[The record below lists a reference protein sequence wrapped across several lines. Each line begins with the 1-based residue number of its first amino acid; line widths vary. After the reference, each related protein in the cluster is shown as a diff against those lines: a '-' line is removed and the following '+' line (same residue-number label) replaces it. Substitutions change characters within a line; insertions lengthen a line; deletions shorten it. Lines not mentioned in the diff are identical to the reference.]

1 MNTWKDVQLYIQ
13 NAASQFF
20 DPLEAEAISYVWLN
34 DAMWVDKCRILLR
47 EKVILEPYQIEL
59 INNATEKLKKGF
71 PIQYIIGYVN
81 FLGCK
86 IAVNEDVLIPRPE
99 TEQLTMLA
107 YDLIKEV
114 ETPKIIDVCTGSGCI
129 AIALSK
135 KNIYSNVWA
144 TDCSISA
151 LNVAQKNAQLNNADV
166 NFYVSD
172 VLNES
177 FIGDNYDLVISNPP
191 YIDEDE
197 KKNISPH
204 ILNFEPS
211 IALFAPKY
219 NPLIFYESIASEA
232 FKKLKFNGILAFE
245 INQKYGDEVCSLL
258 IQKNYKDV
266 TLLKDYNNFNR
277 FVFAKK

>member
-34 DAMWVDKCRILLR
+34 DAMGVDKCRILLR

-177 FIGDNYDLVISNPP
+177 FIGDSYDLVISNPP

-258 IQKNYKDV
+258 IQKNYRDV